1 MKLGDEFELSK
12 RKKVTKNTSK
22 VSIQN
27 DPKYSRIQYGKRG
40 MRLEEEIDKS
50 NEYFR
55 LENIAVIHKK
65 PTPIQIVDVDYPKR
79 QKAVIKE
86 AYFRKPSTTDY
97 NGVYN
102 GYYIDFEA
110 KETKNKTSFPLNNI
124 HDHQV
129 SHMEQVLNQKGICFL
144 LIKFSYHDSV
154 FLLPFRK
161 FMVYW
166 DRYKSGGKKSITLK
180 EIEND
185 GYLIPIQFKPRI
197 NYITIVDQLIKTESE
212 ALK

>member
-1 MKLGDEFELSK
+1 MNYPNG
-12 RKKVTKNTSK
+12 KKVTKNTSK
-22 VSIQN
+22 VSIQD

-180 EIEND
+180 EIETD

>member
-1 MKLGDEFELSK
+1 MNYPNG
-12 RKKVTKNTSK
+12 KKVTKNTSK
-22 VSIQN
+22 VSIQD

-180 EIEND
+180 EIETD
-185 GYLIPIQFKPRI
+185 GYLLPIQFKPRI

>member
-1 MKLGDEFELSK
+1 MNYPNG
-12 RKKVTKNTSK
+12 KKVTKNTSK
-22 VSIQN
+22 VSIQD

-50 NEYFR
+50 NKYFR

>member
-1 MKLGDEFELSK
+1 MNYPNG
-12 RKKVTKNTSK
+12 KKVTKNTSK

-197 NYITIVDQLIKTESE
+197 NYIRIVDQLIKTESE

>member
-1 MKLGDEFELSK
+1 MYLNYPNG
-12 RKKVTKNTSK
+12 KKVSKNTSK
-22 VSIQN
+22 VLGQN
-27 DPKYSRIQYGKRG
+27 HTNYSKIQYGKRG
-40 MRLEEEIDKS
+40 MNLEEEIDKS
-50 NEYFR
+50 NQHYR
-55 LENIAVIHKK
+55 LEDIAVIHKK
-65 PTPIQIVDVDYPKR
+65 PTPVQIVDVDYPKR

-97 NGVYN
+97 NGVYQ

-129 SHMEQVLNQKGICFL
+129 SHMNQTLKQKGICFL

-166 DRYKSGGKKSITLK
+166 DRYKSGGKKSITK
-180 EIEND
+180 REIESD
-185 GYLIPIQFKPRI
+185 GYLIPYQYRPRI
-197 NYITIVDQLIKTESE
+197 DYIKIVDQLIKIESE

>member
-1 MKLGDEFELSK
+1 MYLNYPNG
-12 RKKVTKNTSK
+12 KKVSKNTSK
-22 VSIQN
+22 VLGQN
-27 DPKYSRIQYGKRG
+27 HTNYSKIQYGKRG
-40 MRLEEEIDKS
+40 MNLEEEIDKS
-50 NEYFR
+50 NQHYR
-55 LENIAVIHKK
+55 LEDIAVIHKK
-65 PTPIQIVDVDYPKR
+65 PTPVQIVDVDYPKR

-97 NGVYN
+97 NGVYQ

-129 SHMEQVLNQKGICFL
+129 SHMNQTLKQKGICFL

-166 DRYKSGGKKSITLK
+166 DRYKSGGKKSITK
-180 EIEND
+180 QEIERD
-185 GYLIPIQFKPRI
+185 GYLIPYQYRPRI
-197 NYITIVDQLIKTESE
+197 DYIKIVDELIKIESE

>member
-1 MKLGDEFELSK
+1 MNLNYPNG
-12 RKKVTKNTSK
+12 KKDTKNTSK
-22 VSIQN
+22 VSIQS

-180 EIEND
+180 EIEHD

>member
-1 MKLGDEFELSK
+1 
-12 RKKVTKNTSK
+12 
-22 VSIQN
+22 
-27 DPKYSRIQYGKRG
+27 
-40 MRLEEEIDKS
+40 
-50 NEYFR
+50 
-55 LENIAVIHKK
+55 
-65 PTPIQIVDVDYPKR
+65 
-79 QKAVIKE
+79 
-86 AYFRKPSTTDY
+86 
-97 NGVYN
+97 
-102 GYYIDFEA
+102 
-110 KETKNKTSFPLNNI
+110 
-124 HDHQV
+124 
-129 SHMEQVLNQKGICFL
+129 
-144 LIKFSYHDSV
+144 V

>member
-1 MKLGDEFELSK
+1 MNLNYPNG
-12 RKKVTKNTSK
+12 KKVTKNTSK
-22 VSIQN
+22 VSIQD
-27 DPKYSRIQYGKRG
+27 DPKYCRIQYGKRG

-180 EIEND
+180 EIETD

>member
-1 MKLGDEFELSK
+1 MNYPNG
-12 RKKVTKNTSK
+12 KKVTKNTSK

-124 HDHQV
+124 HNHQV

>member
-1 MKLGDEFELSK
+1 MNLNYPNG
-12 RKKVTKNTSK
+12 KKGLKNTSK
-22 VSIQN
+22 VPSQ
-27 DPKYSRIQYGKRG
+27 DTKDCSTIQYGKRG
-40 MRLEEEIDKS
+40 MKLEEEIDQS
-50 NEYFR
+50 NQYFR
-55 LENIAVIHKK
+55 IENIAVIHKK
-65 PTPIQIVDVDYPKR
+65 PTPIQIVDVHYPKR

-102 GYYIDFEA
+102 GRYIDFEA

-129 SHMEQVLNQKGICFL
+129 SHMEQVSNQQGICFL

-154 FLLPFRK
+154 FLLPFK
-161 FMVYW
+161 QFMVYW
-166 DRYKSGGKKSITLK
+166 DRFKSGGKKSITLQ
-180 EIEND
+180 EIERD
-185 GYLIPIQFKPRI
+185 GYLIPIQFRPRI
-197 NYITIVDQLIKTESE
+197 NYIKIVDQLITMESE

>member
-1 MKLGDEFELSK
+1 MNLNYPNG
-12 RKKVTKNTSK
+12 KKVTKNTSK

-154 FLLPFRK
+154 FLLPFRN

>member
-1 MKLGDEFELSK
+1 MQD
-12 RKKVTKNTSK
+12 
-22 VSIQN
+22 

-180 EIEND
+180 EIETD

>member
-1 MKLGDEFELSK
+1 MNYPNG
-12 RKKVTKNTSK
+12 KKVTKNTSK

-27 DPKYSRIQYGKRG
+27 APKYSRIQYGKRG

>member
-1 MKLGDEFELSK
+1 MNYPNG
-12 RKKVTKNTSK
+12 KKVSKDTSK
-22 VSIQN
+22 VLSQ
-27 DPKYSRIQYGKRG
+27 DSTKYSKIKYGKRG
-40 MRLEEEIDKS
+40 MNLEEEIDKS
-50 NEYFR
+50 NQYFR

-129 SHMEQVLNQKGICFL
+129 SHMEQVSNQKGICFL

-154 FLLPFRK
+154 FLLPFRE

-185 GYLIPIQFKPRI
+185 GFLIPIQFRPRI
-197 NYITIVDQLIKTESE
+197 NYIKIVDQLIKIESE

>member
-1 MKLGDEFELSK
+1 MNYPNG
-12 RKKVTKNTSK
+12 KKVTKNTSK

-129 SHMEQVLNQKGICFL
+129 SHMEQILNQKGICFL

>member
-1 MKLGDEFELSK
+1 KIK
-12 RKKVTKNTSK
+12 
-22 VSIQN
+22 
-27 DPKYSRIQYGKRG
+27 YGKRG
-40 MRLEEEIDKS
+40 MNLEEEIDKS
-50 NEYFR
+50 NQYFR

-129 SHMEQVLNQKGICFL
+129 SHMEQVSNQKGICFL

-154 FLLPFRK
+154 FLLPFRE

-185 GYLIPIQFKPRI
+185 GFLIPIQFRPRI
-197 NYITIVDQLIKTESE
+197 N
-212 ALK
+212 

>member
-1 MKLGDEFELSK
+1 MNYPNG
-12 RKKVTKNTSK
+12 KKVTKNTSK
-22 VSIQN
+22 VSIQ
-27 DPKYSRIQYGKRG
+27 DDSKYSRIQYGKRG

-180 EIEND
+180 EIETD

>member
-1 MKLGDEFELSK
+1 MNYPNG
-12 RKKVTKNTSK
+12 KKVTKNTSK

-55 LENIAVIHKK
+55 LENIAVIYKK

>member
-1 MKLGDEFELSK
+1 MNYPNG
-12 RKKVTKNTSK
+12 KKVSKDTSK
-22 VSIQN
+22 VLSQ
-27 DPKYSRIQYGKRG
+27 DSTKYSKIKYGKRG
-40 MRLEEEIDKS
+40 MNLEEEIDKS
-50 NEYFR
+50 NQYFR

-124 HDHQV
+124 HDHQI
-129 SHMEQVLNQKGICFL
+129 SHMEQVSNQKGICFL

-154 FLLPFRK
+154 FLLPFRE

-185 GYLIPIQFKPRI
+185 GYLIPIQFRPRI
-197 NYITIVDQLIKTESE
+197 NYIKIVDQLIKIESE

>member
-1 MKLGDEFELSK
+1 MNLNYPNG
-12 RKKVTKNTSK
+12 KKVSKDTSK
-22 VSIQN
+22 VSSQ
-27 DPKYSRIQYGKRG
+27 DPTNYSKINYGKRG
-40 MRLEEEIDKS
+40 MNLEEEIDKS
-50 NEYFR
+50 NQYFR

-129 SHMEQVLNQKGICFL
+129 SHMEQVSNQKGICFL

-154 FLLPFRK
+154 FLLPFRE

-185 GYLIPIQFKPRI
+185 GFLIPIQFRPRI
-197 NYITIVDQLIKTESE
+197 NYIKIVDQLIKIESE

>member
-1 MKLGDEFELSK
+1 MNLNYPNG
-12 RKKVTKNTSK
+12 KKVTKNTSK

-55 LENIAVIHKK
+55 LENIAIIHKK

>member
-1 MKLGDEFELSK
+1 MNYPNGK
-12 RKKVTKNTSK
+12 RITKNTSK
-22 VSIQN
+22 VLQQKSK
-27 DPKYSRIQYGKRG
+27 DYSKINYGKRG
-40 MRLEEEIDKS
+40 MNLEEEIDKS
-50 NEYFR
+50 NQFLR
-55 LENIAVIHKK
+55 SENIAIIHKK
-65 PTPIQIVDVDYPKR
+65 PTPIQIVEVDYPKR

-129 SHMEQVLNQKGICFL
+129 SHMQQVLKQKGICFL
-144 LIKFSYHDSV
+144 LIKFTYHDSV
-154 FLLPFRK
+154 FLLPFRE

-166 DRYKSGGKKSITLK
+166 DRYKSGGKKSITIK
-180 EIEND
+180 EIEHD
-185 GYLIPIQFKPRI
+185 GYLIPYQYRPRLD
-197 NYITIVDQLIKTESE
+197 YIKIVDQLITMESE

>member
-1 MKLGDEFELSK
+1 MNYPNG
-12 RKKVTKNTSK
+12 KKVSKNTSK
-22 VSIQN
+22 VSRQTQTN
-27 DPKYSRIQYGKRG
+27 YSKIQYGKRG
-40 MRLEEEIDKS
+40 MNLEEEIDKS
-50 NEYFR
+50 NQFYR
-55 LENIAVIHKK
+55 LEEIAVIHKK
-65 PTPIQIVDVDYPKR
+65 PTPVQIVDVDYPKR

-97 NGVYN
+97 NGIYQ

-129 SHMEQVLNQKGICFL
+129 SHMNQILKQKGICFL

-166 DRYKSGGKKSITLK
+166 ERYKSGGKKSITK
-180 EIEND
+180 QEIERD
-185 GYLIPIQFKPRI
+185 GYLIPYQYRPRI
-197 NYITIVDQLIKTESE
+197 DYIKIVDQLIKIESE

>member
-1 MKLGDEFELSK
+1 MNYPNG
-12 RKKVTKNTSK
+12 KKVTKNTSK
-22 VSIQN
+22 LSIQD

-180 EIEND
+180 EIETD

>member
-1 MKLGDEFELSK
+1 MNYPNG
-12 RKKVTKNTSK
+12 KKVTKNTSK
-22 VSIQN
+22 VSIQD

-197 NYITIVDQLIKTESE
+197 NYISIVDQLIKTESE

>member
-1 MKLGDEFELSK
+1 MNYPNG
-12 RKKVTKNTSK
+12 KKDTKNTSK

>member
-1 MKLGDEFELSK
+1 MYLNYPNG
-12 RKKVTKNTSK
+12 KKVSKNTSE
-22 VSIQN
+22 VSRQTQTN
-27 DPKYSRIQYGKRG
+27 YSKIQYGKRG
-40 MRLEEEIDKS
+40 MNLEEEIDKS
-50 NEYFR
+50 NQFYR
-55 LENIAVIHKK
+55 LEEIAVIHKK
-65 PTPIQIVDVDYPKR
+65 PTPVQIVDVDYPKR

-97 NGVYN
+97 NGIYQ

-129 SHMEQVLNQKGICFL
+129 SHMNQILKQKGICFL

-166 DRYKSGGKKSITLK
+166 DRYKSGGKKSITK
-180 EIEND
+180 QEIERD
-185 GYLIPIQFKPRI
+185 GYLIPYQYRPRI
-197 NYITIVDQLIKTESE
+197 DYIKIVDQLIKIESE

>member
-1 MKLGDEFELSK
+1 MNYPNG
-12 RKKVTKNTSK
+12 KKVSKNTSK
-22 VSIQN
+22 VSRQTQTN
-27 DPKYSRIQYGKRG
+27 YSKIQYGKRG
-40 MRLEEEIDKS
+40 MNLEEEIDKS
-50 NEYFR
+50 NQYYR
-55 LENIAVIHKK
+55 LEEIAVIHKK
-65 PTPIQIVDVDYPKR
+65 PTPVQIVDVDYPKR

-97 NGVYN
+97 NGIYQ

-129 SHMEQVLNQKGICFL
+129 SHMNQILKQKGICFL

-166 DRYKSGGKKSITLK
+166 DRYKSGGKKSITK
-180 EIEND
+180 QEIERD
-185 GYLIPIQFKPRI
+185 GYLIPYQYRPRI
-197 NYITIVDQLIKTESE
+197 DYIKIVDQLIKIESE

>member
-1 MKLGDEFELSK
+1 MNYPNG
-12 RKKVTKNTSK
+12 KKVTKNTSK

-180 EIEND
+180 EIEHD

>member
-1 MKLGDEFELSK
+1 MNYPNG
-12 RKKVTKNTSK
+12 KKVTKNTSK
-22 VSIQN
+22 VSIQD

-180 EIEND
+180 EIETD

-197 NYITIVDQLIKTESE
+197 NYITIVDQLIKIESE

>member
-1 MKLGDEFELSK
+1 MNYPNG
-12 RKKVTKNTSK
+12 KKVSKNTSK
-22 VSIQN
+22 VSRQN
-27 DPKYSRIQYGKRG
+27 QTNYSKIQYGKRG
-40 MRLEEEIDKS
+40 MNLEEEIDKS
-50 NEYFR
+50 NQFYR
-55 LENIAVIHKK
+55 LEEIAVIHKK
-65 PTPIQIVDVDYPKR
+65 PTPVQIVDVDYPKR

-97 NGVYN
+97 NGIYQ

-129 SHMEQVLNQKGICFL
+129 SHMNQILKQKGICFL

-166 DRYKSGGKKSITLK
+166 DRYKSGGKKSITK
-180 EIEND
+180 QEIERD
-185 GYLIPIQFKPRI
+185 GYLIPYQYRPRI
-197 NYITIVDQLIKTESE
+197 DYIKIVDQLIKIESE

>member
-1 MKLGDEFELSK
+1 MNYPNG
-12 RKKVTKNTSK
+12 KKVTKNTSK
-22 VSIQN
+22 VSIQD

-197 NYITIVDQLIKTESE
+197 NYIPIVDQLIKTESE

>member
-1 MKLGDEFELSK
+1 MNYPNG
-12 RKKVTKNTSK
+12 KKVAKNTSK
-22 VSIQN
+22 VSIQD

-180 EIEND
+180 EIETD